1 MADKVQFYFSF
12 RSPYSWLALY
22 RINLIRNELPVE
34 IQLTPVFPSRDKD
47 DVMLSD
53 QKKVKYVVKDVN
65 RMASAYG
72 LDMKWPEPFDTDW
85 LAVHIA
91 YIYAEE
97 QGKGIPFCL
106 ALYHARFLEGKDVG
120 DETIMREASLACD
133 LDADT
138 LIDVQGKREYKR
150 KLLKGMVSAGNE
162 GVFGV
167 IGGMTDLN
175 GYCARL
181 TTISG
186 WPFQTFQAIHLK
198 DLIRFVGNRA
208 DVSLASADF
217 GISKKINS
225 GNNLTTL

>member
-22 RINLIRNELPVE
+22 RISLIRNELPVE

-53 QKKVKYVVKDVN
+53 QKKVKYITKDVN

-85 LAVHIA
+85 LAVHIS

-138 LIDVQGKREYKR
+138 LIEVQGKREYKR

-167 IGGMTDLN
+167 PYFLYRDSAYWGNDRLEWLLREINDNFGLAIPDL
-175 GYCARL
+175 
-181 TTISG
+181 SSD
-186 WPFQTFQAIHLK
+186 PFK
-198 DLIRFVGNRA
+198 RPY
-208 DVSLASADF
+208 
-217 GISKKINS
+217 
-225 GNNLTTL
+225 